1 MASCESGLNTCIFSG
16 GAPARGSPLALIG
29 SQGNSIR
36 LDQARFDPEI
46 SRRLAEGVCRT
57 LLPTAPSPLYKRLK
71 MVDKVTW
78 SAYYTVDN
86 INGWWD
92 HGHERY
98 REGSPGAGVEGRTNQ
113 FWAPEVPASGPQ
125 TGYGDRLG
133 HTGRLEVR
141 QEPVGP
147 TEATRLHLA
156 LVATKGRIEMT
167 EWSVRIELAGEFTEE
182 DADRVVTSLAK
193 SSPATGF
200 GPGEL
205 DAQFCVEAGN
215 AQDAI
220 KKGVNL
226 LMAAL
231 KKPAR
236 VTGVEALSME
246 DLDRSIA
253 ESNAPDLVGVSE
265 LAGLLKVSKQRI
277 SRLSSAP
284 EFPKPI
290 ATLAAGPIWRKIAIA
305 RFAEAWERRPGR
317 PRKAAHGPHGRPPRR
332 RAPPSLGSQGHQF
345 RSQRNPQ

>member
-1 MASCESGLNTCIFSG
+1 
-16 GAPARGSPLALIG
+16 
-29 SQGNSIR
+29 
-36 LDQARFDPEI
+36 
-46 SRRLAEGVCRT
+46 
-57 LLPTAPSPLYKRLK
+57 
-71 MVDKVTW
+71 
-78 SAYYTVDN
+78 
-86 INGWWD
+86 
-92 HGHERY
+92 
-98 REGSPGAGVEGRTNQ
+98 
-113 FWAPEVPASGPQ
+113 
-125 TGYGDRLG
+125 
-133 HTGRLEVR
+133 
-141 QEPVGP
+141 
-147 TEATRLHLA
+147 
-156 LVATKGRIEMT
+156 MT

-182 DADRVVTSLAK
+182 DADRVTTILAK

-200 GPGEL
+200 GPGDL

-277 SRLSSAP
+277 SRLASTA

-290 ATLAAGPIWRKIAIA
+290 ATLAAGPIWRKITIA

-317 PRKAAHGPHGRPPRR
+317 PRKAAH
-332 RAPPSLGSQGHQF
+332 A
-345 RSQRNPQ
+345 